1 MKKLRKKIKA
11 EKLFVKFGNMS
22 RIGKQPVIIPE
33 GVNVKIDGQQ
43 IVVSGP
49 KGVLNY
55 TFRPEMKVSLEEN
68 KILVKPKTINR
79 LTKAL
84 FGTTRNLIANMI
96 EGVTKGFSK
105 TLKIV
110 GTGYRASL
118 DGAGE
123 EAKLVLSLGFSH
135 PVEVEA
141 PAGIQFELEGN
152 DLLKISGVDKALVGQ
167 TAAKI
172 RAIYPPEPY
181 KGKGIRYQQETPRR
195 KAGKAAKA
203 GAIPGAKV

>member
-1 MKKLRKKIKA
+1 
-11 EKLFVKFGNMS
+11 MS

-33 GVNVKIDGQQ
+33 GVNVKIDGNQ

-55 TFRPEMKVSLEEN
+55 TFRPEMKVSLEEG
-68 KILVKPKTINR
+68 KVLVKPKTINR

-84 FGTTRNLIANMI
+84 FGTTRNLIANMV

-118 DGAGE
+118 EGAAE
-123 EAKLVLSLGFSH
+123 ETKLILSLGFSH
-135 PVEVEA
+135 PVEIKTPV
-141 PAGIQFELEGN
+141 GIQFELEGN
-152 DLLKISGVDKALVGQ
+152 NLVKISGIDKALVGQ

-172 RAIYPPEPY
+172 RDVYPPEPY
-181 KGKGIRYQQETPRR
+181 KGKGIRYQEETPRR
-195 KAGKAAKA
+195 KAGKTGKA
-203 GAIPGAKV
+203 GLVPGVKL

>member
-1 MKKLRKKIKA
+1 
-11 EKLFVKFGNMS
+11 MS

-33 GVNVKIDGQQ
+33 DVKVKIDGHQ
-43 IVVSGP
+43 IIVKGP

-55 TFRPEMKVSLEEN
+55 TFRPEMKVSLEEG
-68 KILVKPKTINR
+68 KVLVKPKTVNR

-84 FGTTRNLIANMI
+84 FGTTRNLIANMV

-118 DGAGE
+118 NDSAEGK
-123 EAKLVLSLGFSH
+123 KLVLSLGFSH
-135 PVEVEA
+135 PVEIEA

-152 DLLKISGVDKALVGQ
+152 DLVKISGLDKALVGQ
-167 TAAKI
+167 MAAKI
-172 RAIYPPEPY
+172 RAVYPPEPY
-181 KGKGIRYQQETPRR
+181 KGKGIRYQEETPRR
-195 KAGKAAKA
+195 KAGKAGKA
-203 GAIPGAKV
+203 GLVPGVKL

>member
-1 MKKLRKKIKA
+1 
-11 EKLFVKFGNMS
+11 MS

-33 GVNVKIDGQQ
+33 DVNVKIDGNQ

-55 TFRPEMKVSLEEN
+55 TFRPEMKVSLEEG
-68 KILVKPKTINR
+68 KILVKPKSLNR

-96 EGVTKGFSK
+96 EGVTKGFNK

-118 DGAGE
+118 EGAGQ

-135 PVEVEA
+135 PVEIETPV
-141 PAGIQFELEGN
+141 GIQFELEGN
-152 DLLKISGVDKALVGQ
+152 DLLKISGPDKALVGQ

-172 RAIYPPEPY
+172 RDIYPPEPY
-181 KGKGIRYQQETPRR
+181 KGKGIRYQEETPRR
-195 KAGKAAKA
+195 KAGKAGKA
-203 GAIPGAKV
+203 GAIPGAK